1 MAENLAWLCVGLF
14 PICVTLAL
22 PVALI
27 AIVGGLAGLA
37 ADRRRKGLMW
47 LVSLFVLG
55 VGACMLLVLVGNRF
69 SPEPS
74 PPTSWPKYHIMDE
87 QMEPFV
93 SAISVVDPTSLGFTP
108 IPAGAWGEISPYP
121 NDIYIFVADDLYP
134 AYQYF
139 HQKID
144 FQKVGDTYKW
154 IGQTE
159 YHRGPGPNEKI
170 VIEYRMESGY
180 GYPNARTLV
189 IEYTGEDPRLKKS
202 NLTLEDIRPV
212 LAEWEKYRPTPMP
225 SQ

>member
-108 IPAGAWGEISPYP
+108 IPADAWVEISPYP
-121 NDIYIFVADDLYP
+121 
-134 AYQYF
+134 
-139 HQKID
+139 
-144 FQKVGDTYKW
+144 
-154 IGQTE
+154 
-159 YHRGPGPNEKI
+159 
-170 VIEYRMESGY
+170 MESGY
-180 GYPNARTLV
+180 GYPNARALV
-189 IEYTGEDPRLKKS
+189 IEYTGGKCSGPPQASRRFCGQL
-202 NLTLEDIRPV
+202 LG
-212 LAEWEKYRPTPMP
+212 
-225 SQ
+225 